1 MLTSSPQQNCG
12 YWPFAVVTLT
22 LGGEKIIA
30 EAFAEVHSKVAEST
44 FALTIDS
51 EVAQNA
57 IPFLVFLTAL
67 LLEVGEE
74 VHAQFLLIEKVKLLV
89 EKLLEA
95 ATTDSLRFFLHR
107 GVELF
112 FALVLGRGVDIDTE
126 GFTAAHP
133 VGMGITDGRIEIE
146 IERDASTRYS
156 LLAKEN
162 FGACIHVRCELKDL
176 MRR

>member
-1 MLTSSPQQNCG
+1 MG
-12 YWPFAVVTLT
+12 YWSLAVVALT
-22 LGGEKIIA
+22 LGGEKICAEAIA
-30 EAFAEVHSKVAEST
+30 EIHRKIAESAFALA
-44 FALTIDS
+44 IDS

-74 VHAQFLLIEKVKLLV
+74 VHTQFLLVEKIKLLV

-95 ATTDSLRFFLHR
+95 ATTDSFCLFLHR

-112 FALVLGRGVDIDTE
+112 FALILGRGVDIDAE

>member
-1 MLTSSPQQNCG
+1 MG
-12 YWPFAVVTLT
+12 YWPFAVVALT
-22 LGGEKIIA
+22 PGGEKIIA
-30 EAFAEVHSKVAEST
+30 EAFAEVHSKVAESA

-74 VHAQFLLIEKVKLLV
+74 VHAQFLFVEEVKLLV

-95 ATTDSLRFFLHR
+95 AATDSLCLFFHR

-112 FALVLGRGVDIDTE
+112 FALVFGRGIDIDAE

-133 VGMGITDGRIEIE
+133 VGVGITDGRIEIE
-146 IERDASTRYS
+146 IERYASTRYS

>member
-1 MLTSSPQQNCG
+1 MG
-12 YWPFAVVTLT
+12 YWPFAVIALT
-22 LGGEKIIA
+22 LSGEKIIA
-30 EAFAEVHSKVAEST
+30 EPLAEIHSKVAESA

-74 VHAQFLLIEKVKLLV
+74 VHAQFLLVEKVKLLV

-95 ATTDSLRFFLHR
+95 ATTDSFRLFLHR

-112 FALVLGRGVDIDTE
+112 FAFVLGRGVDIDAE

>member
-1 MLTSSPQQNCG
+1 MG
-12 YWPFAVVTLT
+12 YWSLAVVALT
-22 LGGEKIIA
+22 LGCEKIIA
-30 EAFAEVHSKVAEST
+30 EPLAEIHSKVAESA

-51 EVAQNA
+51 EMAQNA
-57 IPFLVFLTAL
+57 IPFLIFLTAL

-74 VHAQFLLIEKVKLLV
+74 VHTQFLLVEKIKLLV

-95 ATTDSLRFFLHR
+95 AATDSLRLFLHR

-112 FALVLGRGVDIDTE
+112 FPLILGRGVDIDAE

>member
-1 MLTSSPQQNCG
+1 MG
-12 YWPFAVVTLT
+12 YWSLAVVALT
-22 LGGEKIIA
+22 LGCEKIIA
-30 EAFAEVHSKVAEST
+30 EPLAEIHSKVTESA

-51 EVAQNA
+51 EMAQNA
-57 IPFLVFLTAL
+57 TPFLIFLTAL

-74 VHAQFLLIEKVKLLV
+74 VHAQLLLIEEVKLFV
-89 EKLLEA
+89 EKLLKA
-95 ATTDSLRFFLHR
+95 AATDSLRFFLNR

-112 FALVLGRGVDIDTE
+112 FALVLGRGIDIDTE
-126 GFTAAHP
+126 GFSAAHP
-133 VGMGITDGRIEIE
+133 VGMGITDGRIEIKV
-146 IERDASTRYS
+146 ERNASTRDS

>member
-1 MLTSSPQQNCG
+1 MG
-12 YWPFAVVTLT
+12 YWPFAVVALT
-22 LGGEKIIA
+22 LGREKIIA
-30 EAFAEVHSKVAEST
+30 ESLAEIHSQISESAFALA
-44 FALTIDS
+44 IDS
-51 EVAQNA
+51 EMAQNT

-67 LLEVGEE
+67 LLEIGEE
-74 VHAQFLLIEKVKLLV
+74 VHAQFLLVEKVKLLV
-89 EKLLEA
+89 KKLLEA
-95 ATTDSLRFFLHR
+95 ATTDSLCLFFHR

-112 FALVLGRGVDIDTE
+112 FALVFGRGVDIDAE
-126 GFTAAHP
+126 SFTAAHP
-133 VGMGITDGRIEIE
+133 VGVGITDGRIEIE

>member
-1 MLTSSPQQNCG
+1 MG
-12 YWPFAVVTLT
+12 DRAFAIVALT
-22 LGGEKIIA
+22 LGREKIGAEAIA
-30 EAFAEVHSKVAEST
+30 EIHCQVAESA

-51 EVAQNA
+51 EVAQYA

-74 VHAQFLLIEKVKLLV
+74 VHAQLLFVEEVKLLV
-89 EKLLEA
+89 EQLLEA
-95 ATTDSLRFFLHR
+95 AATDSLRLFLHR
-107 GVELF
+107 GVELTLT
-112 FALVLGRGVDIDTE
+112 LVLGRGVDVDAE
-126 GFTAAHP
+126 GLTAAHP
-133 VGMGITDGRIEIE
+133 VGVRITDGRIEIE

>member
-1 MLTSSPQQNCG
+1 MRYGS
-12 YWPFAVVTLT
+12 FAVVTLA

-30 EAFAEVHSKVAEST
+30 EPFAEIHSQIAESAFALA
-44 FALTIDS
+44 IDS

-74 VHAQFLLIEKVKLLV
+74 VHAQLLLIEEVKLFV
-89 EKLLEA
+89 EKLLKA
-95 ATTDSLRFFLHR
+95 AATDSLRFFLNR

-112 FALVLGRGVDIDTE
+112 FALVLGRGIDIDAE

-133 VGMGITDGRIEIE
+133 VGVGITDGRIEIE

>member
-1 MLTSSPQQNCG
+1 MRYG
-12 YWPFAVVTLT
+12 PFAVVALT
-22 LGGEKIIA
+22 LSGEKIIA

-67 LLEVGEE
+67 LLEVGKK
-74 VHAQFLLIEKVKLLV
+74 VHAQLLLIEKVKLLV

-95 ATTDSLRFFLHR
+95 AATDSLCLFLHR

-112 FALVLGRGVDIDTE
+112 FALVFGRGVDIDAE

-133 VGMGITDGRIEIE
+133 VGMWITDGRIEIE

>member
-1 MLTSSPQQNCG
+1 MG
-12 YWPFAVVTLT
+12 YWPFAVVALT
-22 LGGEKIIA
+22 LSGEKIIA
-30 EAFAEVHSKVAEST
+30 EALAEVHSKVAESA
-44 FALTIDS
+44 FALTIDR

-74 VHAQFLLIEKVKLLV
+74 VHAQLLLIEEVKLLV
-89 EKLLEA
+89 EKLLKA
-95 ATTDSLRFFLHR
+95 AATDSLRLFLHR

-112 FALVLGRGVDIDTE
+112 FALVLGRGVDIDAE

>member
-1 MLTSSPQQNCG
+1 MG
-12 YWPFAVVTLT
+12 YWSFAVVALT

-30 EAFAEVHSKVAEST
+30 EAFAEVHSKVAESA

-74 VHAQFLLIEKVKLLV
+74 VHAQSLLIEKVKLLV
-89 EKLLEA
+89 EQLLEA
-95 ATTDSLRFFLHR
+95 ATTDSLRLFLHR

-112 FALVLGRGVDIDTE
+112 FALVLWRGIDIDAE
-126 GFTAAHP
+126 GFSAAHP
-133 VGMGITDGRIEIE
+133 VGVGITDGRIEIE

-162 FGACIHVRCELKDL
+162 FGACIHVRCELQDL

>member
-1 MLTSSPQQNCG
+1 MG
-12 YWPFAVVTLT
+12 YWSLAVVALT
-22 LGGEKIIA
+22 LGCEKIIA
-30 EAFAEVHSKVAEST
+30 EPLAEIHSKVTESA

-51 EVAQNA
+51 EMAQNA
-57 IPFLVFLTAL
+57 TPFLIFLTAL
-67 LLEVGEE
+67 LLEVGKK
-74 VHAQFLLIEKVKLLV
+74 VHAQLLLIEKVKLLV

-95 ATTDSLRFFLHR
+95 AATDSLRLFLHR

-112 FALVLGRGVDIDTE
+112 FALVFGRGVDIDAE

-133 VGMGITDGRIEIE
+133 VGMWITDGRIEIE

>member
-1 MLTSSPQQNCG
+1 MG

-22 LGGEKIIA
+22 LGGEKIIT
-30 EAFAEVHSKVAEST
+30 EAFAEVHSKVAESA

>member
-1 MLTSSPQQNCG
+1 MRYG
-12 YWPFAVVTLT
+12 PFAVVALT
-22 LGGEKIIA
+22 LSGEKIIA
-30 EAFAEVHSKVAEST
+30 EAFAEVHSKVAESA

-74 VHAQFLLIEKVKLLV
+74 VHAQLLLIEEVKLLV

-95 ATTDSLRFFLHR
+95 ATTDSFCLFLHS

-112 FALVLGRGVDIDTE
+112 FALVFGRGVDIDAE

-146 IERDASTRYS
+146 IERDASTRYN

>member
-1 MLTSSPQQNCG
+1 MG
-12 YWPFAVVTLT
+12 YWPFAVVALT
-22 LGGEKIIA
+22 LSSEKIIA
-30 EAFAEVHSKVAEST
+30 EPLAEIHRQISERT
-44 FALTIDS
+44 FALAVDS

-57 IPFLVFLTAL
+57 IPFLVFLMAL

-74 VHAQFLLIEKVKLLV
+74 VHAQLLLIEEVKLLV

-95 ATTDSLRFFLHR
+95 AATDSLCLFLHR

-112 FALVLGRGVDIDTE
+112 FALVFGRRVDIDAE

>member
-1 MLTSSPQQNCG
+1 MRYG
-12 YWPFAVVTLT
+12 PFAVVALT
-22 LGGEKIIA
+22 LSGEKIIA
-30 EAFAEVHSKVAEST
+30 EAFAEVHSKVAESA

-67 LLEVGEE
+67 LLEVGKK
-74 VHAQFLLIEKVKLLV
+74 VHAQLLLIEKVKLLV

-95 ATTDSLRFFLHR
+95 AATDSLCLFLHR

-112 FALVLGRGVDIDTE
+112 FALVFGRGVDIDAE

-133 VGMGITDGRIEIE
+133 VGMWITDGRIEIE